1 MNKLLGSAALA
12 AVLLASGAQQALA
25 APHRGGELV
34 FGRYADSLFLDP
46 VLNDANVDIWILT
59 NLYDT
64 LLQPTADG
72 KSVGP
77 GLATAWKVSDDG
89 RSVTLTLREGVQFAD
104 GSPLTAEDVKWSL
117 DRARDPKNGIW
128 NELIGSIDSIDASG
142 STVTLKLKHA
152 DPSIVPA
159 LATFNTAILP
169 EKKFMAEPGATDA
182 DKAKSFAEHPVGS
195 GPFVLKSWQ
204 RGSTMELVKN
214 PHYWAKGED
223 GQPLPYLDGVRFEI
237 VPDDATRI
245 LKLQAGELDAAE
257 FIPYA
262 RVAELKADSRLAM
275 ELFPSTRVFYGSFNV
290 RPQIGGKD
298 NPLANAK
305 VRQALNYA
313 TDKNAIIAI
322 ATQNV
327 GKPMDSYMSSA
338 TPLHYADGPAY
349 PYDLAKAK
357 QLLSEAGFGERLR
370 GRDDRP
376 GRQCRRD
383 GDRSRPAAD
392 VERGRRE
399 ADPAAARQRDPHR
412 PLPQGRFPDAAG
424 RLDRRHSRP
433 VARSRRTSSTTRTS
447 RRSTRAGRAT
457 RPTSCSSRASR
468 RPIPSNAPRS
478 TSGSRRSTW
487 PRRRC
492 CSSMKPPIRLP
503 CSRRSRAS
511 SRSRWATTSSS
522 APTSSR
528 SVARARSGP
537 VAAGAA
543 RPDPVPDHRRRLRPG
558 ALAAR

>member
-12 AVLLASGAQQALA
+12 AVLLASGAQLALA
-25 APHRGGELV
+25 APNRGGELV

-64 LLQPTADG
+64 LLQPTPDG

-89 RSVTLTLREGVQFAD
+89 KSVTLTLREGVQFAD

-128 NELIGSIDSIDASG
+128 NELIGSIDSVDVSG
-142 STVTLKLKHA
+142 STVTLKLKHP

-169 EKKFMAEPGATDA
+169 EKNFMAEPGATDA

-204 RGSTMELVKN
+204 RGGTMELVKN

-237 VPDDATRI
+237 IPDDATRI
-245 LKLQAGELDAAE
+245 LKLQSGELDAAE

-275 ELFPSTRVFYGSFNV
+275 ELFPSTRVFYGNFNV

-298 NPLANAK
+298 NPLASAK

-357 QLLSEAGFGERLR
+357 QLLSEAGFGNGFEVEMIVLAGNADETATAAALQQMWSAAGVKLTLQQLDNATRTDRYRKGDFQMRL
-370 GRDDRP
+370 GAWTDDIP
-376 GRQCRRD
+376 DPSEITSYFVYYANIQAQHSGWK
-383 GDRSRPAAD
+383 S
-392 VERGRRE
+392 EE
-399 ADPAAARQRDPHR
+399 ADKLFEQSQQETDPVQRAAQYKRIQEIYLAEAPMLFIYET
-412 PLPQGRFPDAAG
+412 PY
-424 RLDRRHSRP
+424 P
-433 VARSRRTSSTTRTS
+433 VALQQKVK
-447 RRSTRAGRAT
+447 GFIQ
-457 RPTSCSSRASR
+457 
-468 RPIPSNAPRS
+468 IPLGNN
-478 TSGSRRSTW
+478 
-487 PRRRC
+487 
-492 CSSMKPPIRLP
+492 IF
-503 CSRRSRAS
+503 
-511 SRSRWATTSSS
+511 
-522 APTSSR
+522 
-528 SVARARSGP
+528 V
-537 VAAGAA
+537 GAHLE
-543 RPDPVPDHRRRLRPG
+543 P
-558 ALAAR
+558 